1 MKKQMILSGFVAL
14 VVSIGS
20 FAALNLYTQQKN
32 ETIKIE
38 HINTSPSSKVLF
50 QQTENGDFVP
60 LDFTKT
66 VDKVV
71 NSVVHIKTS
80 YVNRTNS
87 RYRHHDPFGDFYNDD
102 FFKFFFGPQQSP
114 RNYKEKPQIQM
125 GAGSGVI
132 INSEGYI
139 ITNNHVIENADD
151 IEVTL
156 YDNRNYKAK
165 VIGTDPSTDLALI
178 QIKEKD
184 LPALPLINSDDVKVG
199 EWVLAV
205 GNPFSLN
212 STVTAGIVS
221 AKARNINI
229 LKAEYAIESFIQTD
243 AAINPGNSGGA
254 LVNLEGAL
262 IGINTAI
269 ASPTGSYS
277 GYGFAVPSNIVNK
290 VVEDLLKFGV
300 VQRGVLGIMI
310 RSVDGNLAK
319 EKELDVTEGV
329 YVDSLLNNSAA
340 AKAGLKIGDVI
351 LSIDGEKTNSSPK
364 LQEIIASHRPGDKVK
379 VLVDR
384 EGKRKEYTVTLSN
397 RSGSTDL
404 VQKEDKELL
413 SVLGCELKALD
424 TKTAHKLGI
433 EGGVKVVKLNE
444 GKLRRYTQMR
454 EGFIITHANNKPV
467 KTVEDFLKLVDNKE
481 GGVMIA
487 GVYEDIP
494 GRYYYAFGL

>member
-1 MKKQMILSGFVAL
+1 MKKQIILSGFVAL

-20 FAALNLYTQQKN
+20 FAALNMFTERN
-32 ETIKIE
+32 NDTIKIE
-38 HINTSPSSKVLF
+38 HLNSSPSSKVLF
-50 QQTENGDFVP
+50 RQTEDGDFEP

-80 YVNRTNS
+80 YVNRSNS
-87 RYRHHDPFGDFYNDD
+87 RYRQQDPFRDFYNDD

-114 RNYKEKPQIQM
+114 RNYQRKPDIQM
-125 GAGSGVI
+125 AAGSGVI
-132 INSEGYI
+132 INSDGFI

-156 YDNRNYKAK
+156 HDNRNYKAN

-178 QIKEKD
+178 QIKEKN
-184 LPALPLINSDDVKVG
+184 LPALPLVNSDDVKVG

-221 AKARNINI
+221 AKARSINI

-254 LVNLEGAL
+254 LVNLQGGL

-300 VQRGVLGIMI
+300 VQRGVLGITI

-329 YVDSLLNNSAA
+329 YVDSILINSAA
-340 AKAGLKIGDVI
+340 AKAGLKEGDVI

-364 LQEIIASHRPGDKVK
+364 LQEIIGSHRPGDKIK
-379 VLVDR
+379 VLIDR

-397 RSGSTDL
+397 RSGSTDM

-413 SVLGCELKALD
+413 NILGCELKALD
-424 TKTAHKLGI
+424 SKTAQKMGI
-433 EGGVKVVKLNE
+433 EGGVKVVKLGE

-454 EGFIITHANNKPV
+454 EGFIITHANNKSV
-467 KTVEDFLKLVDNKE
+467 KTVDDFLKLIDNKE

>member
-1 MKKQMILSGFVAL
+1 MKKQLILSGFVAL
-14 VVSIGS
+14 IVSAGTFI
-20 FAALNLYTQQKN
+20 ALNAISERN
-32 ETIKIE
+32 DETIKIE
-38 HINTSPSSKVLF
+38 HIDSSPSSNVLF
-50 QQTENGDFVP
+50 QQNEDGDFVP

-66 VDKVV
+66 VDNVV

-80 YVNRTNS
+80 YVNRSNN
-87 RYRHHDPFGDFYNDD
+87 RYRQHDPFRDFYNDD
-102 FFKFFFGPQQSP
+102 FFRQFFGPQQSP
-114 RNYKEKPQIQM
+114 KQHQQKPNIQM
-125 GAGSGVI
+125 AAGSGVI
-132 INSEGYI
+132 INSQGYI

-178 QIKEKD
+178 QIKEKN
-184 LPALPLINSDDVKVG
+184 LPALPLVNSDDVKVG

-229 LKAEYAIESFIQTD
+229 LKTEYAIESFIQTD

-254 LVNLEGAL
+254 LVNLQGAL

-269 ASPTGSYS
+269 ASPTGAYS

-310 RSVDGNLAK
+310 HSVDGNLAK
-319 EKELDVTEGV
+319 EKELDVTTGV

-340 AKAGLKIGDVI
+340 AKAGLKVGDVI
-351 LSIDGEKTNSSPK
+351 LSIDGVKTNSSPK
-364 LQEIIASHRPGDKVK
+364 LQELIASHRPGDKVK
-379 VLVDR
+379 VIVDR
-384 EGKRKEYTVTLSN
+384 AGKEKEIVVTLSN

-413 SVLGCELKALD
+413 SILGCELKALD
-424 TKTAHKLGI
+424 VKTARKIGI
-433 EGGVKVVKLNE
+433 EGGVKVVKLSE

-454 EGFIITHANNKPV
+454 EGFIITHANNRPV
-467 KTVEDFLKLVDNKE
+467 KTVEDFLKLLDNKE